1 MSTSENA
8 HTNNTR
14 VKTGSIFSRTRK
26 KASRAQF
33 RLLLEN
39 SGKRACNN
47 LAIDTLVF
55 KDDGKTSYTRNPR
68 ISGVKYCRHCRVWH
82 DRLSLETG
90 LRFCSFCY
98 TTHHSRACRAGLGQK
113 CPDPSIDP
121 IHNFLTDECSRN
133 QKFDLSF
140 CSECNCFHS
149 KQGWTIC
156 LEANPPKSTW
166 TQSRQTIWKLRWDA
180 CTTDGTSTLR
190 RERSLFDTSERSMI
204 TPYEYPFSNGKFVHH
219 CKV

>member
-1 MSTSENA
+1 MSISENA
-8 HTNNTR
+8 QTNNTR

-26 KASRAQF
+26 KASRAQV
-33 RLLLEN
+33 RPLLEN
-39 SGKRACNN
+39 TQKRVSYK

-55 KDDGKTSYTRNPR
+55 KDDGKASYTQNPR
-68 ISGVKYCRHCRVWH
+68 ISGIKYCRHCRVWH

-90 LRFCSFCY
+90 LRFCAFCY

-121 IHNFLTDECSRN
+121 IHYFLSDECARN

-149 KQGWTIC
+149 KQGWTVC
-156 LEANPPKSTW
+156 LEANRPKTTW
-166 TQSRQTIWKLRWDA
+166 IQSRQTIWKLRWDA
-180 CTTDGTSTLR
+180 CTTDSGSTLR
-190 RERSLFDTSERSMI
+190 RERSLFNTSERSMI
-204 TPYEYPFSNGKFVHH
+204 TPYEYPFTNGKFVHH